1 MIGDTLHGWG
11 LRVRIPPDYEPEPLR
26 RSERAIVGFLVSVA
40 LELAWLGY
48 LALASP
54 SFSDP
59 RAIFLV
65 PFALTA
71 VPLTLAL
78 GLPGSVVRLCG
89 IEALL
94 ALSRESGGLR
104 RWDRSISLLS
114 VVILGSAIYYVS
126 EPFRPS
132 LVLLAVDALAAS
144 FCLAVLQPRVDFTTR
159 RWEPKFPSWILKPAE
174 AGAIVGPDPGAA
186 PVYDLTL
193 SDGTRYPIGVAIPG
207 DVLERL
213 RKANRDAEGRLF
225 RNDLFAA
232 ILADRDPV
240 DGVGRDELL
249 RLCAQ
254 LASVAAERALTP
266 FACANLVLGFVQ
278 DAIRYE
284 YDEDSTTELEAGPF
298 DEYGRFA
305 LETVHDRVGDC
316 DCTSILCAALLTYLG
331 FSTAFILLRLDDP
344 EDGVTHHVAVGLAA
358 DDALLAGVGA
368 ADGFDTALA
377 SDGSGRR
384 YLYGET
390 AVDGMRV
397 AFGDLPSEWRRIM
410 KVEAVLPIPAP
421 RPARQ

>member
-1 MIGDTLHGWG
+1 MIGDTLQGWG

-26 RSERAIVGFLVSVA
+26 RCERAIVGFLAGGA
-40 LELAWLGY
+40 LELLWIGY
-48 LALASP
+48 LALSSP
-54 SFSDP
+54 SFFDV
-59 RAIFLV
+59 RAILFV
-65 PFALTA
+65 PIALTV

-78 GLPGSVVRLCG
+78 SLPGPVLRLCG

-114 VVILGSAIYYVS
+114 AAILAAALYYIS
-126 EPFRPS
+126 EPIRPA
-132 LVLLAVDALAAS
+132 LVLLAVGTLAAS
-144 FCLAVLQPRVDFTTR
+144 FCLAALQPRVDFTTR
-159 RWEPKFPSWILKPAE
+159 RWEPRFPSWILKPAE
-174 AGAIVGPDPGAA
+174 PGEIVGPDPGAA
-186 PVYDLTL
+186 PIYDLTL
-193 SDGTRYPIGVAIPG
+193 PDGTRYPIGVAIPG

-249 RLCAQ
+249 RLCTQ
-254 LASVAAERALTP
+254 LASVAAERGLTP
-266 FACANLVLGFVQ
+266 FACANMVLGFVQ

-284 YDEDSTTELEAGPF
+284 YDEDSTAELAGGPF

-316 DCTSILCAALLTYLG
+316 DCTSILCAALLSYLG
-331 FSTAFILLRLDDP
+331 FSTAFIFLRLDDP

-358 DDALLAGVGA
+358 DDALLAGLGA

-397 AFGDLPSEWRRIM
+397 AFGDLPSEWKRIM
-410 KVEAVLPIPAP
+410 KVEAVLPIPVP
-421 RPARQ
+421 RPAPQ